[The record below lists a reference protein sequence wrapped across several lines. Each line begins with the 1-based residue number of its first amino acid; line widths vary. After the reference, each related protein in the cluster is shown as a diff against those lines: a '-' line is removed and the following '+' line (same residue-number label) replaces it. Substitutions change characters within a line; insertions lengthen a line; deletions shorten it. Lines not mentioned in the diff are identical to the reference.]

1 MTDEII
7 IEALR
12 IAAESEKNPALK
24 MLLEIAP
31 FTFFLQNKP

>member
-24 MLLEIAP
+24 MLLEIAAGR
-31 FTFFLQNKP
+31 LEKLS

>member
-12 IAAESEKNPALK
+12 NAAESENNPALK
-24 MLLEIAP
+24 MLLQIAAGR
-31 FTFFLQNKP
+31 LEQLS